1 MRITPCHQWEPRS
14 LGLSLGVGWE
24 WGILAS
30 LRVLKWCSMAFP
42 TNAILGCFS
51 DQSRLHNHQ
60 ACFNARCGEVG
71 GQEQQAFD
79 AAEVN
84 PEEALRVRKD
94 VKNLGARSCSQM
106 MNAST
111 LMHVATCELIFTLL
125 NHTIW
130 TPHHEDLWIQCEYLS
145 HIHPSNR
152 AAAVMRMIIVPALLS
167 NRADLRSGVNPI
179 VEISI
184 VGIKSARCVTTS
196 IRCRTCKKTDRK
208 PGTTKSRCLIVPLR

>member
-111 LMHVATCELIFTLL
+111 LMHVATCELISPF
-125 NHTIW
+125 
-130 TPHHEDLWIQCEYLS
+130 WIIQFGRPIMRICEYNANIYL
-145 HIHPSNR
+145 IF
-152 AAAVMRMIIVPALLS
+152 IPATELPLWWGWS
-167 NRADLRSGVNPI
+167 SYQ
-179 VEISI
+179 
-184 VGIKSARCVTTS
+184 RCWATV
-196 IRCRTCKKTDRK
+196 RTFALELTQ
-208 PGTTKSRCLIVPLR
+208 